1 MRLRISFYLSTWI
14 PTLTPVVI
22 STLHYSFLPSCLSIH
37 RPTLFRLPNLHL
49 ERSSPIQSCNVD
61 AQIACVPAAV
71 HQYNSNLSVP
81 ISVSRKSFITSRSDL
96 SSSRYKTSIQKVLQ
110 NPPSLFISMSDIS
123 QIESNSK
130 GSLMMEEMSTSVSL
144 NHKGGKD
151 SISTQNGCHF
161 LRLPPE
167 LLLMIA

>member
-71 HQYNSNLSVP
+71 HNQYNSNLSHRSCRFRSRANRSSQVDRTCP
-81 ISVSRKSFITSRSDL
+81 HRVTKRRSRKC
-96 SSSRYKTSIQKVLQ
+96 
-110 NPPSLFISMSDIS
+110 
-123 QIESNSK
+123 SK
-130 GSLMMEEMSTSVSL
+130 IHHHYL
-144 NHKGGKD
+144 
-151 SISTQNGCHF
+151 
-161 LRLPPE
+161 
-167 LLLMIA
+167 